1 MTTVRTPK
9 ASDRRGFSMPRSTAQ
24 HGKRNNGIS
33 FEARGVLAYLLS
45 KPDDWDIQI
54 ADLMAEGGIGRDKA
68 KNILKE
74 LRSAGYIVTEMSHG
88 ERGKFTGKTER
99 LHESIHRD
107 TENQYYGDIPITEN
121 PSPLHRSTEK
131 PLDGKTVGR
140 QIHPIHNTDKI
151 QNTDKRVAPA
161 KADAAPLDLTPEQ
174 LFNDAIARAAH
185 LPTPPASSNAVAKV
199 LALPANGKKPG
210 RPNPHFDAIVE
221 AFGVDPDTLTKTE
234 NGGIGK
240 VANELKA
247 AGYTPEDI
255 GQIHAY
261 CIRQNFASFTWH
273 ALTAHA
279 SKWRATQAS
288 APRMANGSPRR
299 DPDKFLGGMDDTYWE
314 TYTGPE
320 PSRHD

>member
-1 MTTVRTPK
+1 MSNKALSYIFEHSETKGSARVLMLTIADMANDDGECYPGKAKLAAKVNVSERQLTTLIRDCEALGELRVFQRSHSAEDHRTNKYYIVGMYDEKRETKIRTPK
-9 ASDRRGFSMPRSTAQ
+9 PRTRRKVDKKAADRFRQLAKDSGTPLPVSETGHKNTASGGHENTAST
-24 HGKRNNGIS
+24 
-33 FEARGVLAYLLS
+33 
-45 KPDDWDIQI
+45 KP
-54 ADLMAEGGIGRDKA
+54 
-68 KNILKE
+68 
-74 LRSAGYIVTEMSHG
+74 SH
-88 ERGKFTGKTER
+88 
-99 LHESIHRD
+99 
-107 TENQYYGDIPITEN
+107 IPLT
-121 PSPLHRSTEK
+121 S
-131 PLDGKTVGR
+131 
-140 QIHPIHNTDKI
+140 
-151 QNTDKRVAPA
+151 KRVAPA
-161 KADAAPLDLTPEQ
+161 KADAAPLDLTPEE

-279 SKWRATQAS
+279 SKWRATQ
-288 APRMANGSPRR
+288 NGTGRAHSPSGL
-299 DPDKFLGGMDDTYWE
+299 DVFEVL
-314 TYTGPE
+314 
-320 PSRHD
+320 S